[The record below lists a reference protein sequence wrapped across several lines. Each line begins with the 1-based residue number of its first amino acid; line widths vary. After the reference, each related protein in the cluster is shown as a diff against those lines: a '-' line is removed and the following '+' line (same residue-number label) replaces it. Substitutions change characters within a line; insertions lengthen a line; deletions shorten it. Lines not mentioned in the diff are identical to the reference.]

1 MKKKKCPNCGNKIE
15 KKHIFC
21 PFCGKNLKEEYNEK
35 DYGFLGRNDFMGR
48 DAFPKSFLGLFNNKF
63 FSTTM
68 KILEKQLQNFS
79 ENSNKKID
87 EAPKRNLNRT
97 LSNFANNVDIQ
108 FFVNGKKIPLKNMV
122 SKIQQKKPLKIEKI
136 KNRITKEQIK
146 KFAKL
151 PKKEPKS
158 KVRRLGERIIY
169 EFSMPGVN
177 KIEDILINKF
187 ENSIEIKALSK
198 NNAYLKTLNINL
210 PIIGYKFERNNLIL
224 ELDAKENQN

>member
-21 PFCGKNLKEEYNEK
+21 SSCGKNLKEKGNEG
-35 DYGFLGRNDFMGR
+35 DYGFLGRNDSINQEI
-48 DAFPKSFLGLFNNKF
+48 FPKSILGFFNNKF
-63 FSTTM
+63 FAHTI
-68 KILEKQLQNFS
+68 KILEKQIRNFS
-79 ENSNKKID
+79 ENSNN
-87 EAPKRNLNRT
+87 ENNNLKRNLNKN
-97 LSNFANNVDIQ
+97 LNNFANNLDIQ

-122 SKIQQKKPLKIEKI
+122 PKIQQEKPLEIEKI
-136 KNRITKEQIK
+136 KNKITKEQIK
-146 KFAKL
+146 KFTKL

-158 KVRRLGERIIY
+158 RVRRLGGRIIY

-177 KIEDILINKF
+177 KIEDVLINKF

-198 NNAYLKTLNINL
+198 NNVYLKTLNINL

-224 ELDAKENQN
+224 ELDAKEN

>member
-1 MKKKKCPNCGNKIE
+1 MKKKKCPHCGNNIE

-21 PFCGKNLKEEYNEK
+21 PSCGENLKEGHNKK
-35 DYGFLGRNDFMGR
+35 DYGFLGRNDFISQEI
-48 DAFPKSFLGLFNNKF
+48 FPKSFLGLFNNKF
-63 FSTTM
+63 FSNTM
-68 KILEKQLQNFS
+68 KILEKQLRNFS
-79 ENSNKKID
+79 EDSNKRIN
-87 EAPKRNLNRT
+87 EAPKRNLNKT
-97 LSNFANNVDIQ
+97 FSNFTNNLDIQ

-122 SKIQQKKPLKIEKI
+122 SKFEQKKPPKIEKI
-136 KNRITKEQIK
+136 KNKITKDQIK

-158 KVRRLGERIIY
+158 KVRRLGGRIIY

-177 KIEDILINKF
+177 KIENVLINRF

-198 NNAYLKTLNINL
+198 NNLYLKTLNINL

-224 ELDAKENQN
+224 ELDAKEN